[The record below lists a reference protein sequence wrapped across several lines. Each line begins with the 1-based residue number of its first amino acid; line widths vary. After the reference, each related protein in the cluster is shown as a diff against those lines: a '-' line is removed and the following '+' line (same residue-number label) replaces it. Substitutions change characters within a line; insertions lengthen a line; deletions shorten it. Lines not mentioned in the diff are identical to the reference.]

1 MNELFQWIVGII
13 KDARFWQI
21 VLPWERAVRVRFGR
35 NPILWESGF
44 HWRIPYFDEI
54 RVANT
59 RLRIA
64 CVPAQTITTLDG
76 RTLTIDVSLAFR
88 IRDPLVAM
96 MRLQKPEDSCA
107 GFAQIAVARFI
118 KTRSYAEITLDE
130 LEAAVRA
137 EMVELAGDGL
147 AFEYVRVV
155 EFALMRTIRLIQ
167 DTWRPHTGEGGL

>member
-1 MNELFQWIVGII
+1 VNELFQWIVGLI
-13 KDARFWQI
+13 KGARFWQV

-44 HWRIPYFDEI
+44 HWRIPYFDEV

-64 CVPAQTITTLDG
+64 CVPAQTITTRDG
-76 RTLTIDVSLAFR
+76 RTVTIDVSLAFR

-107 GFAQIAVARFI
+107 GFAQIAVARFV
-118 KTRSYAEITLDE
+118 KGHSYAEITLED
-130 LEAAVRA
+130 LEAAV
-137 EMVELAGDGL
+137 MVETAALAGDGL

-155 EFALMRTIRLIQ
+155 EFALIRTIRLIQ

>member
-64 CVPAQTITTLDG
+64 CVPAQTITTRDG
-76 RTLTIDVSLAFR
+76 RTVTVDVSLAFR

-96 MRLQKPEDSCA
+96 MRLQKPEDSVA
-107 GFAQIAVARFI
+107 GFAQIAVARFV
-118 KTRSYAEITLDE
+118 KGRSYAEISLED
-130 LEAAVRA
+130 LEAAVMA
-137 EMVELAGDGL
+137 EAVLLAGDGL

-155 EFALMRTIRLIQ
+155 EFALIRTIRLIQ
-167 DTWRPHTGEGGL
+167 DGWRPHTGEGGL

>member
-1 MNELFQWIVGII
+1 MNELFQWIVGLI
-13 KDARFWQI
+13 KGARFWQV

-44 HWRIPYFDEI
+44 HWRIPYFDEV

-64 CVPAQTITTLDG
+64 CVPAQTITTRDG
-76 RTLTIDVSLAFR
+76 RTVTIDVSLAFR

-96 MRLQKPEDSCA
+96 MRLQKPEDSTA
-107 GFAQIAVARFI
+107 GFAQIAVARFV
-118 KTRSYAEITLDE
+118 KGRNYAEITLED
-130 LEAAVRA
+130 LEAAV
-137 EMVELAGDGL
+137 MVEVAGLAGDGL

-155 EFALMRTIRLIQ
+155 EFALIRTIRLIQ